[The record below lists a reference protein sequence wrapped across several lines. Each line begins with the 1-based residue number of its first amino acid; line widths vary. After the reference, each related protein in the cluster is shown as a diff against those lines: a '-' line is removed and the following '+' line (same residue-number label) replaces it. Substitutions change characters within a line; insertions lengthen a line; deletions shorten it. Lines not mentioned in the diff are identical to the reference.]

1 MNLKKITQIA
11 SAAYSVYKVGNAY
24 YTHYNSYRARRDA
37 ARKHYL
43 SVSDE
48 SYIYE
53 DLLTWVN
60 KFTDGRRL
68 RVIDDNE
75 DSNKIGFAYD
85 GDSESKVTIDGHEF
99 TVVLAELDGGDTR
112 QHRFDSSAMI
122 ISPPKRGLVFS
133 TCNADSMVVLRNFLS
148 EMHEARRKRAN
159 PPQVLSHSGSY
170 WMQNKLLR
178 PRDINS
184 VILRAGETEAL
195 LADLERFKA
204 AEEQYNKMGMPWHRG
219 YLLYGPPGNG
229 KTSLAQAVAYH
240 YGMDLYALSLSG
252 VSSDSSLVS
261 AINGVGA
268 NSVVLMEDVDV
279 YTRSVSRDSDDGK
292 SPTLAGLLNSLDGVH
307 TPHGMITFI
316 TTNHVENLDRAL
328 IRSGRIDY
336 RLELLGPDY
345 DQIQRAFQHVYGE
358 PLNVEPREFK
368 NMADLMGVMKANL
381 GDPEGARL
389 AIKADS
395 VVSLINPANAG

>member
-1 MNLKKITQIA
+1 MDVKKIAQVA
-11 SAAYSVYKVGNAY
+11 SAAYSLYKVGSAY
-24 YTHYNSYRARRDA
+24 HTHYTEFKARRADA
-37 ARKHYL
+37 RRHHL

-68 RVIDDNE
+68 RVIDDDE
-75 DSNKIGFAYD
+75 DSNKIRFAHD
-85 GDSESKVTIDGHEF
+85 GDSASKVTIDGHEF
-99 TVVLAELDGGDTR
+99 TVVLAELDGGGAR
-112 QHRFDSSAMI
+112 PHRFDGSAI
-122 ISPPKRGLVFS
+122 TISAPKMGLVFS

-184 VILRAGETEAL
+184 VILRAGEIEAL
-195 LADLERFKA
+195 LADLEKFKA
-204 AEEQYNKMGMPWHRG
+204 SEEQYNKMGMPWHRG

-240 YGMDLYALSLSG
+240 YGMNLYALSLSG
-252 VSSDSSLVS
+252 VSSDSSLVG
-261 AINGVGA
+261 AIDGVGA
-268 NSVVLMEDVDV
+268 NSVVLMEDVDI
-279 YTRSVSRDSDDGK
+279 YTRSVSRSGDDGK
-292 SPTLAGLLNSLDGVH
+292 SPTLAGLLNALDGVH

-316 TTNHVENLDRAL
+316 TTNHVENLDPAL

-336 RLELLGPDY
+336 RLELLGPDN

-358 PLNVEPREFK
+358 PLGVEPREFK
-368 NMADLMGVMKANL
+368 NMADLMGVLKANL